1 MQPGSPSSPRLVW
14 GHLRL
19 ATSRANA
26 NPSFPPQG
34 MGGRAQ
40 PHIQAPPA
48 EARGQVPTSGC
59 PRLAQG
65 SLGTCA
71 HAMAGPSNCFS
82 NSRDVPQ

>member
-34 MGGRAQ
+34 MGERAQ
-40 PHIQAPPA
+40 PHIQAPSA
-48 EARGQVPTSGC
+48 EARGQVPTSGPGQPWHLC
-59 PRLAQG
+59 TRHGRSQ
-65 SLGTCA
+65 
-71 HAMAGPSNCFS
+71 
-82 NSRDVPQ
+82 